1 MTFRVAHWDASDDSL
16 HSTMSGEYF
25 IEQLM
30 TNVTCLHFSMKEEDI
45 LEHTNDKCHM
55 FTF

>member
-1 MTFRVAHWDASDDSL
+1 MTFRVAHWDASNDSL
-16 HSTMSGEYF
+16 HSNMFGEDF

-30 TNVTCLHFSMKEEDI
+30 TNVTCLYFSMKEEDI